1 LAWLT
6 QLHFIYLIIRK
17 DKLNNIKIKVMK
29 NGNNQIFNVK
39 KSFAIA
45 DQVVVME
52 GDQLK
57 YLSTDTV
64 NDESVDIY
72 FEVINSFWCEG
83 IEINLT
89 PKQVVE
95 YLTYDKVY
103 R

>member
-1 LAWLT
+1 
-6 QLHFIYLIIRK
+6 
-17 DKLNNIKIKVMK
+17 MK

-64 NDESVDIY
+64 NDDESVDIY

-83 IEINLT
+83 MEINLT
-89 PKQVVE
+89 PKQVVK

>member
-1 LAWLT
+1 
-6 QLHFIYLIIRK
+6 
-17 DKLNNIKIKVMK
+17 MK

-57 YLSTDTV
+57 YLLTDTA
-64 NDESVDIY
+64 NGGDEKVDIY
-72 FEVINSFWCEG
+72 FEVINSFWCKG
-83 IEINLT
+83 MEINLT
-89 PKQVVE
+89 LKQVVE

>member
-1 LAWLT
+1 
-6 QLHFIYLIIRK
+6 
-17 DKLNNIKIKVMK
+17 MK
-29 NGNNQIFNVK
+29 NGNNQKFNVK
-39 KSFAIA
+39 KSFVIA

-57 YLSTDTV
+57 YLLTDTA
-64 NDESVDIY
+64 NGGDESVYIY

-95 YLTYDKVY
+95 YLTYAIVY